1 MDNDEDVVPDGV
13 VIFSSDDL
21 LRTGLSLLG
30 WTEGRI
36 ERQKEN
42 TNVDQYKGMYG
53 LHLFAVAQLIEE
65 LQTTKTGSAKVEE
78 LDVEKLH
85 WTLNFLYRY
94 PRETEMESLWKKCAI
109 DWNFIVQDGFL
120 KILPYIFPTLFRNI
134 NRICCL
140 HTFSFSSF
148 LSSSF
153 ALWLIVVVVFCKNL
167 AFCFHV

>member
-1 MDNDEDVVPDGV
+1 MEFLVKKRKQLRSLRLLHQQSTMDNDEDVVPDGV

-36 ERQKEN
+36 ERRKEN

-53 LHLFAVAQLIEE
+53 LYHFAVAQLIEE

-85 WTLNFLYRY
+85 WTLNFL
-94 PRETEMESLWKKCAI
+94 
-109 DWNFIVQDGFL
+109 
-120 KILPYIFPTLFRNI
+120 
-134 NRICCL
+134 
-140 HTFSFSSF
+140 
-148 LSSSF
+148 
-153 ALWLIVVVVFCKNL
+153 
-167 AFCFHV
+167 

>member
-1 MDNDEDVVPDGV
+1 MEFLVNKRKQLRSLRLLHQQSTMDNNEDVVPDGV

-109 DWNFIVQDGFL
+109 DWN
-120 KILPYIFPTLFRNI
+120 
-134 NRICCL
+134 
-140 HTFSFSSF
+140 SSF
-148 LSSSF
+148 KMAS
-153 ALWLIVVVVFCKNL
+153 
-167 AFCFHV
+167 